1 MAKLYVGNL
10 SFDTT
15 DESLNQLFVSNG
27 FQIASARVIRDAETG
42 RSRGFGFVELGPG
55 DDMAKVITALNG
67 FNLEGRV
74 LQVNEARPQAPRGGG
89 GHGGGGGGFGG
100 NRGGGGGNR
109 GGGGRGGGGGRDGGR
124 DGGRGGGGR
133 DGGRDRDGGG
143 GGNRRRF

>member
-1 MAKLYVGNL
+1 MRARPFFSTTFLDVRCTEGGTAMAKLYVGNL

-15 DESLNQLFVSNG
+15 DESLNQLFGSNG
-27 FQIASARVIRDAETG
+27 FQVASARVIRDAETG
-42 RSRGFGFVELGPG
+42 RSRGFGFVELAPAE
-55 DDMAKVITALNG
+55 DMAKVITALNG

-89 GHGGGGGGFGG
+89 GHGG
-100 NRGGGGGNR
+100 R
-109 GGGGRGGGGGRDGGR
+109 GGRDGGR

-133 DGGRDRDGGG
+133 DSGRDRDAGGG